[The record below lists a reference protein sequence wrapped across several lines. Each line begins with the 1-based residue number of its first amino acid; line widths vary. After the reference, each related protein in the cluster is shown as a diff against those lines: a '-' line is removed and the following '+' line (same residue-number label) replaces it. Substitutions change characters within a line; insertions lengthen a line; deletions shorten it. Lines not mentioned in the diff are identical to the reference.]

1 MLNRIDEYKS
11 ASQRML
17 NRNLKAKYMKKIHFI
32 IITVSLSLKIFSQ
45 THLQKIEPVSFS
57 EVNVTDKFWRP
68 KIDKVATKTLSA
80 CIYQTEV
87 ATPRIRNF
95 EKVARNK
102 GEQHEGIFYDDSDV
116 FKALEAMAYSLKT
129 HPSAEMEKKCDE
141 WIDKIAAA
149 QQPDGYLNTW
159 YTLKGL
165 QDKYTDMSMHEDYN
179 AGHMIEAGVA
189 YYNATGKRKFLDVC
203 IKWADQFD
211 NLFGPGKRD
220 WVTGHEE
227 LELALVK
234 LYKVTKNDK
243 YLKLSDWLLSER
255 GKKLAKGYTWTDW
268 KDTAYA
274 QDVLPVKE
282 QKEITGH
289 AVRAMYLYTGA
300 ADVAAQTGDA
310 GYMKAMRNVWEDV
323 VYRNMYITGGIGSA
337 GSNEGFTQDYDL
349 PNEQAYCETCASVG
363 MVFWNQRMN
372 SLTGNSEYIDVLER
386 SLYNGALDGLSLS
399 GDRFFYG
406 NPLASRGQN
415 QRREWFGTACCP
427 ANIARLV
434 ASLGNYIY
442 AKTDNSIY
450 VNLFVGS
457 NTTIPLVNG
466 NVAVN
471 METNYPWDGSI
482 KLNIDPVKKSPKE
495 SLRTKFKLYLRI
507 PGWVQ
512 GQTSTNDLYDFS
524 DFKSTVISL
533 KVNGKDQAIMMENGY
548 MIIDREWEKGDVLEY
563 NLPMQTNKIFARK
576 ELKQDDNRIAIQ
588 RGPIVYCIEGAD
600 NNAKAWNI
608 IIPDNTK
615 FATIDYKVLDES
627 VKAITAEVPVVSVS
641 EDGVSLK
648 TEKKKIIAIPYYTWA
663 NRGKNEMQVWLPTK
677 ITDVKL
683 NY

>member
-1 MLNRIDEYKS
+1 
-11 ASQRML
+11 
-17 NRNLKAKYMKKIHFI
+17 MKKIKFI
-32 IITVSLSLKIFSQ
+32 LIAGLFSVNGFAQ
-45 THLQKIEPVSFS
+45 ALLQKIEPVSFS
-57 EVNVTDKFWRP
+57 DVNITDQFWKP
-68 KIDKVATKTLSA
+68 KIDKVATKTLTA

-87 ATPRIRNF
+87 ATPRIINF
-95 EKVARNK
+95 ERVARK
-102 GEQHEGIFYDDSDV
+102 QGEKHEGIFYDDSDV

-165 QDKYTDMSMHEDYN
+165 QDRYTDMSMHEDYN

-189 YYNATGKRKFLDVC
+189 YFNATGKRKLLDVC
-203 IKWADQFD
+203 IKWADHFD
-211 NLFGPGKRD
+211 ALFGPGKRH
-220 WVTGHEE
+220 WVTGHQE

-234 LYKVTKNDK
+234 LYKVTKNEK
-243 YLKLSDWLLSER
+243 YLKLADWLLSER

-274 QDVLPVKE
+274 QDVLPVK
-282 QKEITGH
+282 QQTQITGH
-289 AVRAMYLYTGA
+289 AVRAMYMYTGA

-310 GYMKAMRNVWEDV
+310 DYIKAMRTVWEDV

-337 GSNEGFTQDYDL
+337 GSNEGFSVDYDL

-372 SLTGNSEYIDVLER
+372 AMTGNAEYIDVLER

-406 NPLASRGQN
+406 NPLASRGQHY
-415 QRREWFGTACCP
+415 RREWFGTACCP

-442 AKTDNSIY
+442 AKSDDAIY

-457 NTTIPLVNG
+457 NTTIPLKNG
-466 NVAVN
+466 NVGVK
-471 METNYPWDGSI
+471 METNYPWESNI
-482 KLNIDPVKKSPKE
+482 KLNVDPAKKS
-495 SLRTKFKLYLRI
+495 KFKIYVRMPSWYADKIVPGNLYERD
-507 PGWVQ
+507 V
-512 GQTSTNDLYDFS
+512 NDPAVLDHPIYLID
-524 DFKSTVISL
+524 I
-533 KVNGKDQAIMMENGY
+533 NGKRINAKAENGY
-548 MIIDREWEKGDVLEY
+548 FIIDREWVKGDVLEIEFSMEIKRIKSK
-563 NLPMQTNKIFARK
+563 P
-576 ELKQDDNRIAIQ
+576 ELKQDNNRIALQ

-600 NNAKAWNI
+600 NNGKAWNV
-608 IIPDNTK
+608 IIPEDTK
-615 FATIDYKVLDES
+615 FETIDYKVLEES
-627 VKAITAEVPVVSVS
+627 VKALTAELPVITVG
-641 EDGVSLK
+641 EDGLSLK

>member
-1 MLNRIDEYKS
+1 
-11 ASQRML
+11 
-17 NRNLKAKYMKKIHFI
+17 MKKITI
-32 IITVSLSLKIFSQ
+32 NIITCLFFVNVFSQ
-45 THLQKIEPVSFS
+45 SSLQKIEPVNFS
-57 EVNVTDKFWRP
+57 QVNITDKFWKP
-68 KIDKVATKTLSA
+68 KIDLVATKTLDA
-80 CIYQTEV
+80 CIYQTEIK
-87 ATPRIRNF
+87 TPRIRNF
-95 EKVARNK
+95 EKVARAK

-129 HPSAEMEKKCDE
+129 HPSEAMEKKCDE

-165 QDKYTDMSMHEDYN
+165 KDRYTDMSMHEDYN

-189 YYNATGKRKFLDVC
+189 YYNATGKRKLLDVC
-203 IKWADQFD
+203 IKWADHFD
-211 NLFGPGKRD
+211 ALFGPGKKN
-220 WVTGHEE
+220 WVTGHQE

-234 LYKVTKNDK
+234 LYKVTKDEK
-243 YLKLSDWLLSER
+243 YLKLADWLLSER

-274 QDVLPVKE
+274 QDVVPVKQ

-289 AVRAMYLYTGA
+289 AVRAMYMYTGA

-310 GYMKAMRNVWEDV
+310 DYMKAMRTVWEDV

-337 GSNEGFTQDYDL
+337 GSNEGFSQDYDL

-372 SLTGNSEYIDVLER
+372 SLTGDAEYIDVLER

-406 NPLASRGQN
+406 NPLASRGQH

-434 ASLGNYIY
+434 ASLGDYIY

-457 NTTIPLVNG
+457 NTKLNISKTDVD
-466 NVAVN
+466 VK
-471 METNYPWDGSI
+471 METNYPWDGNI
-482 KLNIDPVKKSPKE
+482 KLNIDPVQK
-495 SLRTKFKLYLRI
+495 LKFSLYLRM

-512 GQTSTNDLYDFS
+512 GQTSTSGLYDFS
-524 DFKSTVISL
+524 DFGSAIFYL
-533 KVNGKDQAIMMENGY
+533 KVNGKDEAVRMENGY
-548 MIIDREWEKGDVLEY
+548 IIISREWNKGDAVEY
-563 NLPMQTNKIFARK
+563 VLPMKINKVFARE
-576 ELKQDDNRIAIQ
+576 ELKQNKDRIAIQ
-588 RGPIVYCIEGAD
+588 RGPIVYCVEGAD
-600 NNAKAWNI
+600 NNGKAWNI

-615 FATIDYKVLDES
+615 FETIDYKVLDEN
-627 VKAITAEVPVVSVS
+627 VKALTAEVPVVTVS
-641 EDGVSLK
+641 EDGTSIK

-677 ITDVKL
+677 ITDVKI